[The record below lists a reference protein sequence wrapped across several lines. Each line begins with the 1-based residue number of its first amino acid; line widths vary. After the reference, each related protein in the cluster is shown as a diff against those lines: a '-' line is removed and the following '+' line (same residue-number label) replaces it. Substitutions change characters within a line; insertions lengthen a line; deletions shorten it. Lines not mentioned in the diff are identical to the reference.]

1 VDRFPRHQPPL
12 LPDRR
17 GQAGGQHGG
26 KSDEEHRFGAG
37 LLVALVAPAF
47 ATSSTTTT
55 TTTGGSTTTTEQYY
69 VVRDPATKKCTI
81 SESRPTGSTT
91 VVVGG
96 DGTVYKSRTEA
107 QTAMTKVCTD

>member
-1 VDRFPRHQPPL
+1 MKNIVL
-12 LPDRR
+12 
-17 GQAGGQHGG
+17 
-26 KSDEEHRFGAG
+26 GAG
-37 LLVALVAPAF
+37 LLVALAAPAF

-55 TTTGGSTTTTEQYY
+55 TTTGGSATTTTEQFY

-81 SESRPTGSTT
+81 SESRPTGTT
-91 VVVGG
+91 TTVVGG